1 MEETRFL
8 YSVYPQRPIK
18 GVLPNNRPICG
29 PKSLSLTKEE
39 VLICLKFGSVY
50 RRFANENRNERVNLE
65 NLDRLHN
72 ERFIMEKDFVVDS
85 LGKDSGTVVDTVPD
99 KTPEIKAE
107 EKVVE
112 ETKVEDTPV
121 SEAEVKEEE
130 AVEEPT
136 VVEDEKA
143 EDVDST
149 ESAVED
155 EAEAAEEVKESAEP
169 QVVISNSNNNN
180 FNGGKKKKHH

>member
-39 VLICLKFGSVY
+39 VLICLKFGTVY
-50 RRFANENRNERVNLE
+50 RRFANENRNERVNLD

-85 LGKDSGTVVDTVPD
+85 LGKNSGTVVDTTPE
-99 KTPEIKAE
+99 KTPETKA
-107 EKVVE
+107 E

-121 SEAEVKEEE
+121 SEAEVKEE
-130 AVEEPT
+130 AVEEST
-136 VVEDEKA
+136 VVKDEKA

-155 EAEAAEEVKESAEP
+155 EAEAVEEVKESAEP
-169 QVVISNSNNNN
+169 QVVISNSNN